1 VHRMQVPSSA
11 PCPLGTVRGIRR
23 GSPNSPGSWRQARL
37 PQRPGCRR
45 ERVCCPSVPSRKMD
59 LRPSRQCASTLLYQS
74 FASSPQSVGTRQEP
88 DHDQRAPGVRSRHP
102 SDAATQTPPVN
113 GHRNQNVVGEYP
125 QRVPRIWAKS
135 SFIAAQSLGGAPGS
149 KWHPTC
155 LWMRP
160 GYGQCN
166 LRRSITS
173 RTRQMGTDSCQ
184 R

>member
-1 VHRMQVPSSA
+1 VHGMQVPSRA

-37 PQRPGCRR
+37 PQRPGRRR
-45 ERVCCPSVPSRKMD
+45 ERVGCPSVPSRKMD
-59 LRPSRQCASTLLYQS
+59 LRPSRQCASTLLYQF
-74 FASSPQSVGTRQEP
+74 FASSPQSVRMPQEP
-88 DHDQRAPGVRSRHP
+88 DHDWRAPGVRSRHP
-102 SDAATQTPPVN
+102 SDAATQAPPVN

-125 QRVPRIWAKS
+125 QRVPRIRAKW

-155 LWMRP
+155 LWTRP

-166 LRRSITS
+166 LRRSSTS
-173 RTRQMGTDSCQ
+173 RTCLSSTASR
-184 R
+184 RR